1 MCDPVRGWDHLNI
14 LFGEIRGLH
23 DFAAISVGR
32 RDKKPLSSLEKRTI
46 NSEQACENKGISWA
60 HRKCEVSVG
69 FSHGRSNVRSSPQFP
84 LAARVAQ
91 GWGSLQRPPSSV
103 PGRQQPWD
111 PYAVSAP
118 LRSPPM
124 FPVQRKKVWLCW
136 PRTTIHPCGWS
147 SYRTLWWCQVGVRVL
162 FHGETGSDGSRM
174 VKIVFFVCFWGDG
187 SVKSFL
193 AAYMHTHRWAA
204 FGGPKW
210 IAKLS

>member
-1 MCDPVRGWDHLNI
+1 MRKQGN
-14 LFGEIRGLH
+14 
-23 DFAAISVGR
+23 
-32 RDKKPLSSLEKRTI
+32 
-46 NSEQACENKGISWA
+46 SWA

-69 FSHGRSNVRSSPQFP
+69 FSHGRSNVRSSPPIPTSCTCRSRLRITSETTFI
-84 LAARVAQ
+84 
-91 GWGSLQRPPSSV
+91 S

-118 LRSPPM
+118 LRERPPM

-162 FHGETGSDGSRM
+162 FHGERGSDGSRM

-187 SVKSFL
+187 SVKSFSRL
-193 AAYMHTHRWAA
+193 TCTHTHTHRWAA